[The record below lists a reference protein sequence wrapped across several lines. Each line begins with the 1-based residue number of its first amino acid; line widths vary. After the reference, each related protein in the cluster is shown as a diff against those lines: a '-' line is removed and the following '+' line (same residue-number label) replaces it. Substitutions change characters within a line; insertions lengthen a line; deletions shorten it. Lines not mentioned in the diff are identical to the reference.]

1 MRLLAV
7 LAIVTVSFSVMR
19 AQASLSEANKVW
31 KEFRACSKRTPQDV
45 FTSCASGYLASGL
58 VAPEKNQLLQL
69 LDIGYEFTGLQ
80 DCTGQNK
87 IQPTKI
93 KSEFYCMELKGKKK
107 NGEGYVAF
115 VKEMDGL
122 KIQTI
127 KFKY

>member
-1 MRLLAV
+1 MKMLPVIAV
-7 LAIVTVSFSVMR
+7 LAMSLGAAS
-19 AQASLSEANKVW
+19 AEASLDDANKVW
-31 KEFRACSKRTPQDV
+31 KDFRACAKRTPQDV
-45 FTSCASGYLASGL
+45 FASCARGYLASTL
-58 VAPEKNQLLQL
+58 VAPEQNKMIQF

-87 IQPTKI
+87 IQPKKK

-115 VKEMDGL
+115 VKESEGL
-122 KIQTI
+122 KIETI